1 MASKLH
7 HAVAKSWRDELIASA
22 NKSQQSRNQRNRM
35 KFMKIICSL
44 ALAGL
49 AIMLTSCATPKP
61 PQAFHNTDN
70 TALVIA
76 SLDDKTC
83 QMLQPTTSS
92 GEKNDEVLAK
102 AMALSQHQ
110 AAVVILENYTEPK
123 IGDQFRDRGTAWFV
137 GLRYLGYQHIVFL
150 QGNGVANPEG
160 LMTLAEYN

>member
-7 HAVAKSWRDELIASA
+7 HAVAKCWRDELIASA

-49 AIMLTSCATPKP
+49 AIMLTSCATPPP

-70 TALVIA
+70 TALVIV

-83 QMLQPTTSS
+83 QMVEPAASNRE
-92 GEKNDEVLAK
+92 GNDNVLA
-102 AMALSQHQ
+102 
-110 AAVVILENYTEPK
+110 
-123 IGDQFRDRGTAWFV
+123 
-137 GLRYLGYQHIVFL
+137 
-150 QGNGVANPEG
+150 
-160 LMTLAEYN
+160 LARSEEHT